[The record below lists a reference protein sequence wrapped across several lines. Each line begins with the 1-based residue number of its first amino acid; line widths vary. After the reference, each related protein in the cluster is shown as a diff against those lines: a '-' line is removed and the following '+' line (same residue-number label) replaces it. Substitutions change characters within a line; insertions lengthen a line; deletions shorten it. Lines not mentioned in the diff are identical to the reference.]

1 MANQKKKNTTQQAQI
16 QFTITN
22 ISSSLSVKIQTPQV
36 HKHRLLGSEI
46 HKQSNIILS
55 FEG

>member
-1 MANQKKKNTTQQAQI
+1 MANKKKKKKTQH
-16 QFTITN
+16 N
-22 ISSSLSVKIQTPQV
+22 
-36 HKHRLLGSEI
+36 KHRLLGSEI